1 MPLAVSSI
9 HCLLWGDLESLTCQG
24 YNFNSSIPVAKQK
37 YQSNTTRS
45 KVKALP
51 GLHRG
56 QINLTKLTYW
66 ILNIL
71 NIICTFWNWYSF
83 VIAFTCFK
91 LPEFFAHYMISV
103 SPSTCNHILNSQSH
117 LSVFNVIRTSS
128 LTAFHIF
135 QDNTES
141 RFPDFQFQN
150 MQLIIYLGKSGST
163 GINTEQLHFLKW
175 NP

>member
-91 LPEFFAHYMISV
+91 LPEFVLTTWFQCHPVLVTTFWIASLICQCLMLSEQV
-103 SPSTCNHILNSQSH
+103 LSQPSTYSKITLHQ
-117 LSVFNVIRTSS
+117 
-128 LTAFHIF
+128 
-135 QDNTES
+135 
-141 RFPDFQFQN
+141 DFQIFN
-150 MQLIIYLGKSGST
+150 FRT
-163 GINTEQLHFLKW
+163 CN
-175 NP
+175 